1 MKGLTLVSS
10 LALGI
15 LMFSGS
21 VANAICVEFV
31 GFCDRMNVN
40 LTPTGVS
47 SFGLAAGIHD
57 YSNCFGTDSV
67 ASGNLHS
74 GVGIVTS
81 NRAVD
86 GQGTFIYEFDIG
98 GGTWCNRE
106 NVGGVLQATF
116 FCGTFTTGGSCLLTA
131 DALEGFPSTTD

>member
-21 VANAICVEFV
+21 VANAVCVEFV
-31 GFCDRMNVN
+31 GFCDRMNVV

-57 YSNCFGTDSV
+57 YSNCPGIDSV
-67 ASGNLHS
+67 ASGDVHS
-74 GVGIVTS
+74 GVGLVTS
-81 NRAVD
+81 DRAVD
-86 GQGTFIYEFDIG
+86 GQGTLIYEFDLG

-106 NVGGVLQATF
+106 NLGGVLGGIIN
-116 FCGTFTTGGSCLLTA
+116 CGTFTAGGLCLLA
-131 DALEGFPSTTD
+131 AEALEGLPSTTD